1 MVTPRHVVLFSS
13 GKGSWAAGRQVA
25 ERHGTDGLVLLFSD
39 VRGEDAD
46 NYRFLQDAAADIG
59 GRLVVVQDGRT
70 IWDVFRDRN
79 FLGNTRIANCSLE
92 LKVKPA
98 RAWLAEHADPEVT
111 TLHVGIDW
119 TETHRLPAI
128 SRNWAP
134 FPVTAPLCEAPYLD
148 GEQVLVMMESRGL
161 RPPRLYAEGF
171 AHANCAG
178 GCVKAG
184 QGQFVHLLRTRPE
197 VFAEWE
203 RQEQSL
209 REHLG
214 KPVAILRDRRG
225 GQTRPLTLRQLRD
238 REARTPEQLD
248 LLDLGGCGCFV
259 DEGGDEAPGHPQGQD
274 AASPLVMGQPGAAE
288 TSTTE
293 PAA

>member
-1 MVTPRHVVLFSS
+1 MSTPSHVVLFSS
-13 GKGSWAAGRQVA
+13 GRGSWAAARLVA
-25 ERHGTDGLVLLFSD
+25 DRHGTDGLVLLFSD

-46 NYRFLQDAAADIG
+46 NYRFLQDAAADVG
-59 GRLVVVQDGRT
+59 GQLVVVQDGRT

-79 FLGNTRIANCSLE
+79 FLGNTRVANCSVE

-98 RAWLAEHADPEVT
+98 REWLAEHADPATT

-119 TETHRLPAI
+119 TETHRLPKI
-128 SRNWAP
+128 QRHWSP
-134 FPVTAPLCEAPYLD
+134 YEVTAPLCD
-148 GEQVLVMMESRGL
+148 GGHYDVPAMMAARGL
-161 RPPRLYAEGF
+161 TPPRLYAEGF

-184 QGQFVHLLRTRPE
+184 QGQFVHLLRTRPA

-203 RQEQSL
+203 REEQGL
-209 REHLG
+209 RDHLG

-225 GQTRPLTLRQLRD
+225 GTTRPLTLRELRE
-238 REARTPEQLD
+238 REASTPEQLD

-259 DEGGDEAPGHPQGQD
+259 DTEDGD
-274 AASPLVMGQPGAAE
+274 AA
-288 TSTTE
+288 
-293 PAA
+293 